1 MNMVRNLAIALAP
14 LKARARLKWVR
25 PKKDFFVDRT
35 LCVNQ
40 QCSLI
45 EDKMVKKTIG
55 FVFITLVSFSTFA
68 AEKSLQ
74 KSIIVGV
81 FDFSSA
87 TPATKVAEA
96 AEKLKKSDSNFSSII
111 VAEIHKD
118 TYGIYFIYR
127 SNKNIDTPDKLTEM
141 AKPLFADFKEH
152 YEGQHI
158 SNSTITV
165 K

>member
-1 MNMVRNLAIALAP
+1 MLKKMLGFSLIAL
-14 LKARARLKWVR
+14 
-25 PKKDFFVDRT
+25 
-35 LCVNQ
+35 
-40 QCSLI
+40 
-45 EDKMVKKTIG
+45 
-55 FVFITLVSFSTFA
+55 VSVSTFA
-68 AEKSLQ
+68 ADKSLQ
-74 KSIIVGV
+74 KNLIVGV

-87 TPATKVAEA
+87 TPSAKVADA

-118 TYGIYFIYR
+118 TYGIYFTYR
-127 SNKNIDTPDKLTEM
+127 SNKKIDTPDKLTEM
-141 AKPLFADFKEH
+141 VKPLFADFGEH

>member
-1 MNMVRNLAIALAP
+1 MITKIFGCALVTF
-14 LKARARLKWVR
+14 LSV
-25 PKKDFFVDRT
+25 
-35 LCVNQ
+35 
-40 QCSLI
+40 
-45 EDKMVKKTIG
+45 TI
-55 FVFITLVSFSTFA
+55 FA
-68 AEKSLQ
+68 AEKALQ
-74 KSIIVGV
+74 KDLIVGV
-81 FDFSSA
+81 FDFSST

-118 TYGIYFIYR
+118 TFGIYFTYR
-127 SNKNIDTPDKLTEM
+127 SNKKVDTPDKLTEM